1 MSPSPSQIPPQAAA
15 ASLAGATGTPSR
27 SKSREKPAAKPAIT
41 PAPDHPPA
49 RATIAIERAA
59 RLADVPPTSELRFGQ
74 VFTDHMFTAV
84 HRNGRWQEARISPFA
99 PLALSPAAAG
109 LHYGQT
115 MFEGCKATRG
125 IDGKL
130 RLFRI
135 DRHIARMARGAA
147 RLCMPAPDAK
157 LMREALATLSRLEER
172 WIPADPGGAL
182 YLRPTL
188 LATEAFLGV
197 RPAREYLF
205 FVIASPAAPYFG
217 PHLGSNDGPLRLKI
231 EERHVRAAPGGLGA
245 IKAAA
250 NYAASLK
257 AAEEARA
264 EGFAQVLWTD
274 ARDHSAIEEAG
285 TMNVFVHIGD
295 EVITP
300 PLRGTILA
308 GVTRESAMT
317 LLSRWGHNVRER
329 LVTADQI
336 LEARRTGRLREM
348 FGTGTGVG
356 IASIGELSWRGERI
370 VVGDGGEGPLARRL
384 LPTLR
389 EIQTGVVPDVDGW
402 TTEV

>member
-1 MSPSPSQIPPQAAA
+1 MSQMPQQSPAPPAQ
-15 ASLAGATGTPSR
+15 
-27 SKSREKPAAKPAIT
+27 PAARSPAPRVPQPARGRTPRAT
-41 PAPDHPPA
+41 PAPA
-49 RATIAIERAA
+49 IRIESATQ
-59 RLADVPPTSELRFGQ
+59 LGTVPSDGELRFGQ
-74 VFTDHMFTAV
+74 VFTDHMFAAE
-84 HRNGRWQEARISPFA
+84 HRGGRWQDARIVPFA
-99 PLALSPAAAG
+99 PLSLSPAAAG

-115 MFEGCKATRG
+115 MFEGCKAVRG
-125 IDGKL
+125 VDGKL

-135 DRHIARMARGAA
+135 DRHIARMAKGAA

-157 LMREALATLSRLEER
+157 LMQAALATLVRLEER
-172 WIPADPGGAL
+172 WIPAAPGTSL

-188 LATEAFLGV
+188 IATEAFLGV
-197 RPAREYLF
+197 RAAREYLF
-205 FVIASPAAPYFG
+205 FIIASPVAAYFG
-217 PHLGSNDGPLRLKI
+217 GGDGPLRLKI
-231 EERHVRAAPGGLGA
+231 EERYVRAAQGGLGA

-264 EGFAQVLWTD
+264 QGFAQVVWTD
-274 ARDHSAIEEAG
+274 AHDHSAIEEAG
-285 TMNVFVHIGD
+285 TMNVFVHIGE

-308 GVTRESAMT
+308 GVTRESAIT
-317 LLSRWGHNVRER
+317 LLERWGHKVRER
-329 LVTADQI
+329 TVTADEI

-389 EIQTGVVPDVDGW
+389 EIQTGVVPDEDGW
-402 TTEV
+402 MTEV

>member
-1 MSPSPSQIPPQAAA
+1 MSQNPPD
-15 ASLAGATGTPSR
+15 S
-27 SKSREKPAAKPAIT
+27 PAAFSIPAAGGPRARTRERPAARPGDKPTAAKGSTAEI
-41 PAPDHPPA
+41 P
-49 RATIAIERAA
+49 IERASH
-59 RLADVPPTSELRFGQ
+59 LAPLPAPGTVRFGQ
-74 VFTDHMFTAV
+74 IFTDHMFTAV
-84 HRNGRWQEARISPFA
+84 HRSGRWQDARIAAFA
-99 PLALSPAAAG
+99 PLSLSPAAAG
-109 LHYGQT
+109 LHYGQA

-125 IDGKL
+125 VDGKL
-130 RLFRI
+130 RLFRV
-135 DRHIARMARGAA
+135 DRHISRMGKGAA
-147 RLCMPAPDAK
+147 RLCMPAPEPR
-157 LMREALATLSRLEER
+157 LMLHALAALTRLEER
-172 WIPADPGGAL
+172 WIPEDPGAAL

-197 RPAREYLF
+197 RPAREYLLF
-205 FVIASPAAPYFG
+205 IIASPVAPYFG
-217 PHLGSNDGPLRLKI
+217 AQTGASDGPLRLKI

-264 EGFAQVLWTD
+264 EGFAQVVWTD
-274 ARDHSAIEEAG
+274 AHDHSAIEEAG

-295 EVITP
+295 DIVTP

-317 LLSRWGHNVRER
+317 LLTRWGHRVRER
-329 LVTADQI
+329 VITADEI

-356 IASIGELSWRGERI
+356 IAPIGELSWRGERI

-384 LPTLR
+384 MPTLR
-389 EIQTGVVPDVDGW
+389 EIQTGAVPDVDGW

>member
-1 MSPSPSQIPPQAAA
+1 MSQMPSQIPTKPPI
-15 ASLAGATGTPSR
+15 ATGR
-27 SKSREKPAAKPAIT
+27 AKPA
-41 PAPDHPPA
+41 PAPDHPSQAIP
-49 RATIAIERAA
+49 IERTAHPA
-59 RLADVPPTSELRFGQ
+59 TVPPSAQLRFGQ
-74 VFTDHMFTAV
+74 IFTDHMFTAV
-84 HRNGRWQEARISPFA
+84 HRDGRWQEARISPFA

-109 LHYGQT
+109 LHYGQA
-115 MFEGCKATRG
+115 MFEGCKAIRG
-125 IDGKL
+125 VDGKL

-147 RLCMPAPDAK
+147 RLCMPAPEAK
-157 LMREALATLSRLEER
+157 LMRQALAALTRLEER
-172 WIPADPGGAL
+172 WIPEEPGSAL

-188 LATEAFLGV
+188 VATEAFLGV

-205 FVIASPAAPYFG
+205 FVIASPLAPYFG
-217 PHLGSNDGPLRLKI
+217 SSDGPLRLKI

-257 AAEEARA
+257 AAEEAKA
-264 EGFAQVLWTD
+264 EGFAQVVWTD

-329 LVTADQI
+329 VVTADQI

-356 IASIGELSWRGERI
+356 IASIGELNWRGERI

-389 EIQTGVVPDVDGW
+389 EIQTGLVPDVDGW

>member
-1 MSPSPSQIPPQAAA
+1 
-15 ASLAGATGTPSR
+15 
-27 SKSREKPAAKPAIT
+27 
-41 PAPDHPPA
+41 
-49 RATIAIERAA
+49 
-59 RLADVPPTSELRFGQ
+59 
-74 VFTDHMFTAV
+74 
-84 HRNGRWQEARISPFA
+84 
-99 PLALSPAAAG
+99 
-109 LHYGQT
+109 
-115 MFEGCKATRG
+115 
-125 IDGKL
+125 
-130 RLFRI
+130 
-135 DRHIARMARGAA
+135 
-147 RLCMPAPDAK
+147 
-157 LMREALATLSRLEER
+157 
-172 WIPADPGGAL
+172 
-182 YLRPTL
+182 L

-205 FVIASPAAPYFG
+205 FIIASPVAAYFG
-217 PHLGSNDGPLRLKI
+217 AADGPLRLKI
-231 EERHVRAAPGGLGA
+231 EESHVRAAPGGLGA

-257 AAEEARA
+257 AAEEAKA

-274 ARDHSAIEEAG
+274 AHDHSAIEEAG

-317 LLSRWGHNVRER
+317 LLDRWGHKVRER
-329 LVTADQI
+329 IVTADEI

-356 IASIGELSWRGERI
+356 VAPIGELSWRGERI

-389 EIQTGVVPDVDGW
+389 EIQTGMVPDVDGW
-402 TTEV
+402 TTVL

>member
-1 MSPSPSQIPPQAAA
+1 MSQLPSQIPTKSP
-15 ASLAGATGTPSR
+15 GAIGR
-27 SKSREKPAAKPAIT
+27 KKPPT
-41 PAPDHPPA
+41 APDHPSQPA
-49 RATIAIERAA
+49 IPIERAA
-59 RLADVPPTSELRFGQ
+59 HPATVPPSAQLRFGQ
-74 VFTDHMFTAV
+74 IFTDHMFTAV
-84 HRNGRWQEARISPFA
+84 HRDGRWQEARISPFA

-109 LHYGQT
+109 LHYGQS
-115 MFEGCKATRG
+115 MFEGCKAIRG
-125 IDGKL
+125 VDGKL

-157 LMREALATLSRLEER
+157 LMHQALAALTRLEER
-172 WIPADPGGAL
+172 WIPEEPGSAL

-205 FVIASPAAPYFG
+205 FVIASPLAPYFG
-217 PHLGSNDGPLRLKI
+217 SSDGPLRLKI

-257 AAEEARA
+257 AAEEAKA
-264 EGFAQVLWTD
+264 EGFAQVVWTD

-285 TMNVFVHIGD
+285 TMNVFVQIGD

-308 GVTRESAMT
+308 GVTRESVMT

-329 LVTADQI
+329 AVTADQI

-356 IASIGELSWRGERI
+356 IASIGELNWRGERI

-389 EIQTGVVPDVDGW
+389 EIQTGRVPDIDGW